1 VSARFSHAG
10 RGSCDVFAR
19 ACRCFCGLIILILLC
34 GFGGFIFRF
43 VESTFENFYKCGV
56 KRVKRDFIEGLWV
69 KSQQMR
75 EDEWKSIARRKLYEF
90 EDQLQ
95 AANDAGINSY
105 SGQRSWSFLNAVI
118 YSLSIVTTIGT
129 TNKAPLV
136 NFN

>member
-1 VSARFSHAG
+1 
-10 RGSCDVFAR
+10 
-19 ACRCFCGLIILILLC
+19 
-34 GFGGFIFRF
+34 
-43 VESTFENFYKCGV
+43 V

-129 TNKAPLV
+129 RLTSRHSL
-136 NFN
+136 NFNWHRSMHS